1 MLSVS
6 TTLTSLQVELEGVG
20 GWDDSG
26 NVVVE
31 FVNVADMS
39 RDGAFADEFRM
50 ERQEGEV
57 LTLARDG
64 DEFFLIVEWNDFS
77 TRSSHTTAWRWRGH
91 ASVRTPNR

>member
-1 MLSVS
+1 M
-6 TTLTSLQVELEGVG
+6 
-20 GWDDSG
+20 WDDSG

-31 FVNVADMS
+31 FDNVAGIS